1 MKSVTSDLEFWLGHG
16 TRNDF
21 VLVVDPDGE
30 REFDAAIIRALCDR
44 RSGLG
49 GDGWIR
55 LVRTA
60 AVPQWAHLIDEQ
72 PAAQWFMDYR
82 NSDGSIAE
90 MCGNGVRVFAHLL
103 EILELADFSGDRPTA
118 IGTRAGIRWVQR
130 TAPAR
135 YRVGMGQWKLSDDAR
150 AKEVGSDATVSA
162 IGLDLSRPGL
172 SVDMGNPH
180 TVVALASTAE
190 LMELDLTHQPDVAPE
205 PPHGTN
211 VEFIVPGG
219 VSEDAGQ
226 AHGQLQMRVFER
238 GVGETQSCGTGA
250 CAAAVAARFW
260 MGESGP
266 GVWDVQVPGGTVT
279 VALHDDGHVDLEG
292 PAAIVAHGTVDLTA
306 VGE

>member
-1 MKSVTSDLEFWLGHG
+1 MSKTQEFWLGHG

-21 VLVVDPDGE
+21 VLVVDPDGG
-30 REFDAAIIRALCDR
+30 REFDAATIAALCDR
-44 RSGLG
+44 RGGLG

-55 LVRTA
+55 LIRTA
-60 AVPQWAHLIDEQ
+60 ALPEWSHLLDEQ
-72 PAAQWFMDYR
+72 PTAEWFMDYR
-82 NSDGSIAE
+82 NSDGSSAE

-103 EILELADFSGDRPTA
+103 ETLGLADFSAEQPMP
-118 IGTRAGIRWVQR
+118 IGTRAGVRWVRR
-130 TAPAR
+130 TAPAH
-135 YRVGMGQWKLSDDAR
+135 YRVGMGRWHLADDAH
-150 AKEVGSDATVSA
+150 AAAAGSDASVSA
-162 IGLDLSRPGL
+162 IGLEQARPGL

-190 LMELDLTHQPDVAPE
+190 LVGLDLARAPQVAPE
-205 PPHGTN
+205 PAHGTN

-219 VSEDAGQ
+219 VSIDGEQ
-226 AHGQLQMRVFER
+226 PRGQLQMRVFER

-279 VALHDDGHVDLEG
+279 VTLHEDGSVDLEG
-292 PAAIVAHGTVDLTA
+292 PAAIVAHGTADLTA
-306 VGE
+306 LAG